1 MQYLGVRGHPV
12 RVGCRKMQSERG
24 CREKQDWKGCIQSYV
39 KARISKMGVLP
50 TFGGNAFRDGW
61 SEITLE
67 RPRGASAVSTTAT
80 PLTQELQRMRK
91 VHQHS
96 QPDPAL
102 LTSNRSPRHLL
113 KWQVRSERERWVEEP
128 CRILYMWSTAIST
141 LLSHSL
147 LQQIHTWWF
156 LLNLLKTHWCSK
168 I

>member
-50 TFGGNAFRDGW
+50 TFGGNAFQGGW

-67 RPRGASAVSTTAT
+67 RPRGASAVSTAAT
-80 PLTQELQRMRK
+80 PLTQELQRTRK

-102 LTSNRSPRHLL
+102 LTSEVTGHPDIYWSDKLG
-113 KWQVRSERERWVEEP
+113 QRENDGWKSLVGY
-128 CRILYMWSTAIST
+128 CTCGQ
-141 LLSHSL
+141 LLSL
-147 LQQIHTWWF
+147 LYWVIVSCNKYILDDSSWI
-156 LLNLLKTHWCSK
+156 S
-168 I
+168 